1 MSLIVGVRFKNNG
14 KTYYFDPGTLS
25 LQAGDSVIVET
36 ARGQEW
42 GRVSIANTQVDDKEV
57 SSPLKPVVRR
67 ATKEDDERAEENE
80 RLGKEAVKITAQK
93 VEKHKLEMKLVDA
106 EYAFDRSKVTI
117 FFTADG
123 RVDFRELVRDIAG
136 ALHTRI
142 ELRQIY
148 ERDDIR
154 LRGSLGP
161 CGMPC
166 CCITYL
172 NEYEKVTVKMAKN
185 QNLSLNPTKVSGM
198 CGKLM
203 CCLRYEND
211 YYAETCK
218 LMPKVG
224 ARVKTAD
231 GSVKVE
237 GVDLLKR
244 QIRASLENKDGG
256 IEIKVYKLG
265 QFELPGKTREREEE
279 EDSDTGEE

>member
-36 ARGQEW
+36 ARGREW

-93 VEKHKLEMKLVDA
+93 VEKHKLNMKLVDA

>member
-25 LQAGDSVIVET
+25 LEAGDNVIVET
-36 ARGQEW
+36 ARGLEW
-42 GRVSIANTQVDDKEV
+42 GKVSIANTQVDDKEV
-57 SSPLKPVVRR
+57 SNPLKPVVRR

-93 VEKHKLEMKLVDA
+93 VEIRKLNMQLVGA
-106 EYAFDRSKVTI
+106 EYSFDRSKGTI

-231 GSVKVE
+231 GNVKVE

-265 QFELPGKTREREEE
+265 EFEMTSKSREREEE
-279 EDSDTGEE
+279 DDDPGEE

>member
-93 VEKHKLEMKLVDA
+93 VEKHKLNMKLVDA
-106 EYAFDRSKVTI
+106 EYAFDSSKVTI

-265 QFELPGKTREREEE
+265 QFELPVKTREREEE

>member
-93 VEKHKLEMKLVDA
+93 VEKHKLNMKLVDA

-244 QIRASLENKDGG
+244 QIQVGS
-256 IEIKVYKLG
+256 
-265 QFELPGKTREREEE
+265 
-279 EDSDTGEE
+279 

>member
-25 LQAGDSVIVET
+25 LEAGDHVIVET

-42 GRVSIANTQVDDKEV
+42 GKVSIANTQVADKEL
-57 SSPLKPVVRR
+57 SCPLKPVVRA

-80 RLGKEAVKITAQK
+80 RLGKEAIKITAQK
-93 VEKHKLEMKLVDA
+93 VEKHKLNMKLVGA

-265 QFELPGKTREREEE
+265 EFEMQSKPRESE
-279 EDSDTGEE
+279 EDDKDAGEE

>member
-25 LQAGDSVIVET
+25 LQVGDSVIVET

-93 VEKHKLEMKLVDA
+93 VEKHKLNMKLVDA

>member
-93 VEKHKLEMKLVDA
+93 VEKHKLNMKLVDA

-148 ERDDIR
+148 
-154 LRGSLGP
+154 
-161 CGMPC
+161 
-166 CCITYL
+166 
-172 NEYEKVTVKMAKN
+172 
-185 QNLSLNPTKVSGM
+185 
-198 CGKLM
+198 
-203 CCLRYEND
+203 
-211 YYAETCK
+211 
-218 LMPKVG
+218 
-224 ARVKTAD
+224 
-231 GSVKVE
+231 
-237 GVDLLKR
+237 
-244 QIRASLENKDGG
+244 
-256 IEIKVYKLG
+256 
-265 QFELPGKTREREEE
+265 
-279 EDSDTGEE
+279 

>member
-25 LQAGDSVIVET
+25 LEAGDHVIVET

-42 GRVSIANTQVDDKEV
+42 GKVSIANTQVEDKEV

-80 RLGKEAVKITAQK
+80 RLGKEAIKITAQK
-93 VEKHKLEMKLVDA
+93 VEKHKLNMKLVGA

-218 LMPKVG
+218 FMPKVG

-265 QFELPGKTREREEE
+265 EFEMQSKPRESE
-279 EDSDTGEE
+279 EDDKDAGEE

>member
-14 KTYYFDPGTLS
+14 KTYYFDQGTLS

-93 VEKHKLEMKLVDA
+93 VEKHKLNMKLVDA

-279 EDSDTGEE
+279 

>member
-93 VEKHKLEMKLVDA
+93 VEKHKLNMKLVDA

-172 NEYEKVTVKMAKN
+172 HEHEKVTVKMTKN
-185 QNLSLNPTKVSGM
+185 QNLSLDPTKVSGM

>member
-25 LQAGDSVIVET
+25 LEAGDNVIVET
-36 ARGQEW
+36 ARGLEW
-42 GRVSIANTQVDDKEV
+42 GKVSIANTQVDDKEV
-57 SSPLKPVVRR
+57 SNPLKPVVRR

-93 VEKHKLEMKLVDA
+93 VEKHKLNMKLVGA
-106 EYAFDRSKVTI
+106 EYSFDRSKVTI

-231 GSVKVE
+231 GNVKVE

-265 QFELPGKTREREEE
+265 EFEMTSKPREREEE
-279 EDSDTGEE
+279 EDDPGEE

>member
-93 VEKHKLEMKLVDA
+93 VEKHKLNMKLVDA

-142 ELRQIY
+142 ELRLIY

>member
-67 ATKEDDERAEENE
+67 ATREDDERAEENE

-93 VEKHKLEMKLVDA
+93 VEKHKLNMKLVDA

-166 CCITYL
+166 CCIMYL

>member
-93 VEKHKLEMKLVDA
+93 VEKHKLNMKLVDA

-265 QFELPGKTREREEE
+265 EFEMPSRSAVHEDSEEE
-279 EDSDTGEE
+279 SEEN

>member
-1 MSLIVGVRFKNNG
+1 MSLIGGVRFKNNG

-93 VEKHKLEMKLVDA
+93 VEKHKLNMKLVDA

>member
-14 KTYYFDPGTLS
+14 KTYYFDPGALS
-25 LQAGDSVIVET
+25 LEAGDHVIVET

-42 GRVSIANTQVDDKEV
+42 GKVSIANTQVEDEEV

-80 RLGKEAVKITAQK
+80 RLGKEAIKITAQK
-93 VEKHKLEMKLVDA
+93 VEKHKLNMKLVGA

-265 QFELPGKTREREEE
+265 EFEMQSKPRESE
-279 EDSDTGEE
+279 EDDKDAGEE

>member
-93 VEKHKLEMKLVDA
+93 VEKHKLNMKLVDA

-265 QFELPGKTREREEE
+265 KFELPGKTREREEE

>member
-1 MSLIVGVRFKNNG
+1 MLLIVGVRFKNNG
-14 KTYYFDPGTLS
+14 KTDYVDPGTRS

-67 ATKEDDERAEENE
+67 ATKEDDERTEENE

-93 VEKHKLEMKLVDA
+93 VEKHKLNMKLVDA
-106 EYAFDRSKVTI
+106 EYAFDRSKVPI

-142 ELRQIY
+142 ERRQID

-154 LRGSLGP
+154 LRGSLGT

-256 IEIKVYKLG
+256 IELKVDKLG
-265 QFELPGKTREREEE
+265 QVALPGHTRERGDG
-279 EDSDTGEE
+279 EDSDAGEE

>member
-93 VEKHKLEMKLVDA
+93 VEKHNLNMKLVDA

-218 LMPKVG
+218 LMPKIG

>member
-93 VEKHKLEMKLVDA
+93 VEKHKLNMKLVDA

-218 LMPKVG
+218 LMPKIG

>member
-25 LQAGDSVIVET
+25 LQAGDSVMVET

-93 VEKHKLEMKLVDA
+93 VEKHKLNMKLVDA

>member
-93 VEKHKLEMKLVDA
+93 VEKHKLNMKLVDA

>member
-14 KTYYFDPGTLS
+14 KTYYFDPGALS
-25 LQAGDSVIVET
+25 LEAGDHVIVET

-42 GRVSIANTQVDDKEV
+42 GKVSIANTQVEDKEV

-80 RLGKEAVKITAQK
+80 RLGKEAIKITAQK
-93 VEKHKLEMKLVDA
+93 VEKHKLNMKLVGA

-265 QFELPGKTREREEE
+265 EFEMQSKPRES
-279 EDSDTGEE
+279 EDDDKDAGEE

>member
-25 LQAGDSVIVET
+25 LEAGDHVIVET

-42 GRVSIANTQVDDKEV
+42 GKVSIANTQVEDKEV

-80 RLGKEAVKITAQK
+80 RLGKEAIKITAQK
-93 VEKHKLEMKLVDA
+93 VEKHRLNMKLVGA

-265 QFELPGKTREREEE
+265 EFEMQSKPRESE
-279 EDSDTGEE
+279 EDDKDAGEE

>member
-1 MSLIVGVRFKNNG
+1 
-14 KTYYFDPGTLS
+14 
-25 LQAGDSVIVET
+25 
-36 ARGQEW
+36 
-42 GRVSIANTQVDDKEV
+42 
-57 SSPLKPVVRR
+57 
-67 ATKEDDERAEENE
+67 
-80 RLGKEAVKITAQK
+80 
-93 VEKHKLEMKLVDA
+93 
-106 EYAFDRSKVTI
+106 
-117 FFTADG
+117 
-123 RVDFRELVRDIAG
+123 
-136 ALHTRI
+136 
-142 ELRQIY
+142 
-148 ERDDIR
+148 
-154 LRGSLGP
+154 
-161 CGMPC
+161 
-166 CCITYL
+166 
-172 NEYEKVTVKMAKN
+172 MAKN

-231 GSVKVE
+231 GNVKVE

>member
-93 VEKHKLEMKLVDA
+93 VEKHKLNMKLVDA

-123 RVDFRELVRDIAG
+123 RVDFRELVRDISG

>member
-25 LQAGDSVIVET
+25 LEAGDNVIVET
-36 ARGQEW
+36 ARGLEW
-42 GRVSIANTQVDDKEV
+42 GKVSIANTQVDDNEV
-57 SSPLKPVVRR
+57 SNPLKPVVRR

-93 VEKHKLEMKLVDA
+93 VEKHKLNMKLVGA
-106 EYAFDRSKVTI
+106 EYSFDRSKVTI

-231 GSVKVE
+231 GNVKVE

-265 QFELPGKTREREEE
+265 EFEMTSKPREREEE
-279 EDSDTGEE
+279 EDDPGEE

>member
-80 RLGKEAVKITAQK
+80 RLGKEAVRITAQK
-93 VEKHKLEMKLVDA
+93 VEKHKLNMKLVDA

>member
-25 LQAGDSVIVET
+25 LQVGDGVIVET
-36 ARGQEW
+36 ARGQEY
-42 GRVSIANTQVDDKEV
+42 GTVSIANSPVDDKEIA
-57 SSPLKPVVRR
+57 SPLKPVLRR
-67 ATKEDDERAEENE
+67 ATAEDVLRAEENE
-80 RLGKEAVKITAQK
+80 KLGKEALKVTAQK
-93 VEKHKLEMKLVDA
+93 VEKHKLNMKLVSA
-106 EYAFDRSKVTI
+106 EYAFDRSKVTV
-117 FFTADG
+117 FFTAEG

-154 LRGSLGP
+154 LRGSLAP

-198 CGKLM
+198 CG
-203 CCLRYEND
+203 N
-211 YYAETCK
+211 
-218 LMPKVG
+218 G
-224 ARVKTAD
+224 SRVNTAD

-265 QFELPGKTREREEE
+265 EFEPMRAGAAARGEEE
-279 EDSDTGEE
+279 ADEDTE

>member
-67 ATKEDDERAEENE
+67 ATREDDERAEENE

-93 VEKHKLEMKLVDA
+93 VEKHKLNMKLVDA

-265 QFELPGKTREREEE
+265 QFELPEKTREREEE

>member
-93 VEKHKLEMKLVDA
+93 VEKHKLNMKLVDA

-136 ALHTRI
+136 ALHMRI

>member
-1 MSLIVGVRFKNNG
+1 M
-14 KTYYFDPGTLS
+14 
-25 LQAGDSVIVET
+25 
-36 ARGQEW
+36 
-42 GRVSIANTQVDDKEV
+42 

-93 VEKHKLEMKLVDA
+93 VEKHKLNMKLVDA

>member
-42 GRVSIANTQVDDKEV
+42 GRVSIANTQVDEKEV

-93 VEKHKLEMKLVDA
+93 VEKHKLNMKLVDA

>member
-67 ATKEDDERAEENE
+67 ATREDDERAEENE

-93 VEKHKLEMKLVDA
+93 VEKHKLNMKLVDA

-279 EDSDTGEE
+279 EDLDTGEE

>member
-25 LQAGDSVIVET
+25 LEAGDHVIVET

-42 GRVSIANTQVDDKEV
+42 GKVSIANTQVEDKEV

-80 RLGKEAVKITAQK
+80 RLGKEAIKITAQK
-93 VEKHKLEMKLVDA
+93 VEKHKLNMKLVGA

-265 QFELPGKTREREEE
+265 EFEMQSKPRESE
-279 EDSDTGEE
+279 EDDKDAGEE

>member
-93 VEKHKLEMKLVDA
+93 VEKHKLNMKLVDA

-265 QFELPGKTREREEE
+265 QFELLGKTREREEE

>member
-25 LQAGDSVIVET
+25 LEAGDNVIVET
-36 ARGQEW
+36 ARGLEW
-42 GRVSIANTQVDDKEV
+42 GKVSIANTQVDDKEV
-57 SSPLKPVVRR
+57 SNPLKPVVRR

-93 VEKHKLEMKLVDA
+93 VEKHKLNMKLVGA
-106 EYAFDRSKVTI
+106 EYSFDRSKVTI

-154 LRGSLGP
+154 LRWSLGP

-203 CCLRYEND
+203 CCLRYENG

-231 GSVKVE
+231 GNVKVE

-265 QFELPGKTREREEE
+265 EFEMTSKPREREEE
-279 EDSDTGEE
+279 EDDPGEE